1 MTTPDVGGFVSWLG
15 LEFQELTAERV
26 VATCE
31 LRPDFWQP
39 AGIVHG
45 GIWAAIVETLT
56 SVGASEWWGDR
67 GQVVGVH
74 NATDF
79 LRAGRTGR
87 VTATATPL
95 HQGRSQQLW
104 VTEIA
109 DEGGRL
115 LARGQVR
122 LQNLSRANAG
132 AAS

>member
-1 MTTPDVGGFVSWLG
+1 MIEADIGGFVKWLG
-15 LEFQELTAERV
+15 LEFTEMTGERV
-26 VATCE
+26 VATCQ

-45 GIWAAIVETLT
+45 GIWASIVETMT
-56 SVGASEWWGDR
+56 SVGASEWWGER
-67 GQVVGVH
+67 GHVVGVH

-79 LRAGRTGR
+79 LRAGREGT
-87 VTATATPL
+87 VTATATPV

-104 VTEIA
+104 ITEIV
-109 DEGGRL
+109 DEQGRV

-122 LQNLSRANAG
+122 LQNLSRP